1 MISISSVG
9 ERSQIP
15 HHNLVLGRNQGVGIV
30 TYSYCHQMGHLF
42 NCCPFDDDRL
52 R

>member
-15 HHNLVLGRNQGVGIV
+15 HHNLVVGRNQGVGIV